1 MIGAVVVAL
10 LVVGLLAWRL
20 LDRSTDY
27 ERAVSYLPAGT
38 LRATYT
44 DWEAVRA
51 SAGGK
56 SLGAGTSE
64 SKVQALLDRAFEQDL
79 TSTSA
84 VAESTFALHR
94 RYGFSP
100 LDASWEVFGQSLE
113 GQVAIMQLSE
123 SADLDAVELRLRSLG
138 YAEPADGVGEGGTWA
153 GSSDLVAAL
162 DPTLTPVQQNLAVL
176 RDQRVVVMSDSPA
189 TVSSAADVIT
199 GDSEGLD
206 VASLTSSAG
215 EPATATLW
223 AEDFACGDLA
233 MSAADEEDQR
243 VAASLIEEAGGVS
256 PLSGLVIAQQ
266 RDRTITVAME
276 FESSEQAERNLQPRV
291 DLAVGDAPGQGGS
304 YAERFTLTSGEASG
318 STVVLRL
325 DPGDTDFVFSDI
337 SSGPV
342 LFATC

>member
-10 LVVGLLAWRL
+10 LVLGVLTWRL

-27 ERAVSYLPAGT
+27 ERAASYLPAGT
-38 LRATYT
+38 LRVTYT
-44 DWEAVRA
+44 DWDAVRA
-51 SAGGK
+51 SADGE
-56 SLGAGTSE
+56 SLGGGSSE
-64 SKVQALLDRAFEQDL
+64 SKVQAFLDRAFEQDL

-100 LDASWEVFGQSLE
+100 LNVSWEVFGQSPE
-113 GQVAIMQLSE
+113 GQVAIMQLPD
-123 SADLDAVELRLRSLG
+123 SADLDAVERKLRSLG
-138 YAEPADGVGEGGTWA
+138 YDEPVDGVGEGGTWA

-162 DPTLTPVQQNLAVL
+162 DPTLTPVQQNVAVL

-199 GDSEGLD
+199 GESDGLD
-206 VASLTSSAG
+206 VAPLTALAG

-243 VAASLIEEAGGVS
+243 VAASLVDEAGGVS
-256 PLSGLVIAQQ
+256 PLSGLVMAQQ

-276 FESSEQAERNLQPRV
+276 FESSDQAERNLQPRV
-291 DLAVGDAPGQGGS
+291 DLAAGEAPGQGGS
-304 YAERFTLTSGEASG
+304 FAERFTLTSGEASG

-337 SSGPV
+337 TSGPV